1 MTGSSA
7 SFLSRRSSRRQ
18 PRSHSRR
25 SWTPPPPTVG
35 PGADQEV
42 AAWQAVNRDETAL
55 AVVDASRR
63 FLGFI
68 PPQRLLRILLQE
80 HDEDVA
86 RIGGFLAA
94 SSRAQHALEEPVL
107 QRFWHRVPWLLAGLI
122 GMTLSAHV
130 VAAYESELRRHVVL
144 AFFVPGV
151 VYLADA
157 VGTQTETLFVR
168 GLSVAVPMERV
179 IWWELATGWLV
190 ALALSLVFFPIA
202 LWWWSRADVAAAV
215 SLALLVSCSIA
226 SAVAMACPWLLNR
239 LNLDP
244 ALGSG
249 PLATVIQD
257 LLSIA
262 AYFAIVMRLVA

>member
-1 MTGSSA
+1 
-7 SFLSRRSSRRQ
+7 
-18 PRSHSRR
+18 
-25 SWTPPPPTVG
+25 
-35 PGADQEV
+35 
-42 AAWQAVNRDETAL
+42 
-55 AVVDASRR
+55 
-63 FLGFI
+63 
-68 PPQRLLRILLQE
+68 
-80 HDEDVA
+80 
-86 RIGGFLAA
+86 
-94 SSRAQHALEEPVL
+94 
-107 QRFWHRVPWLLAGLI
+107 
-122 GMTLSAHV
+122 MTLSAHL

-179 IWWELATGWLV
+179 IWRELATGWLV

-239 LNLDP
+239 FNLDP

-262 AYFAIVMRLVA
+262 VYFAIVMRLVA